1 MPADGILPQVPIAN
15 FIMTNDPRERFN
27 HYDKDM
33 NGNITFNEFAYA
45 NWQQDNGSAKIA
57 MGMKI
62 CSLFVCLSSV
72 VTNDILLLF
81 AN

>member
-1 MPADGILPQVPIAN
+1 
-15 FIMTNDPRERFN
+15 
-27 HYDKDM
+27 M
-33 NGNITFNEFAYA
+33 NGYITFNEFAYA

-72 VTNDILLLF
+72 VTNNILLLF
-81 AN
+81 IN